1 MMVAVMVRDKYV
13 ETLSVFGDVQS
24 AVDLALE
31 RYTIEQIMTKVS
43 QLKQRQAEFQA
54 KYGMEFAAFAERV
67 KGDENFVRDVESKI
81 SPTWEADLFD
91 WEFCVKGIQD
101 WTQRLQN
108 FLLE

>member
-1 MMVAVMVRDKYV
+1 MVSVLIRDKYV
-13 ETLSVFGDVQS
+13 ETLATLGDLQA

-31 RYTIEQIMTKVS
+31 RYTIEQITVKIS
-43 QLKQRQAEFQA
+43 TLKKCQSSYEEKYRISFAE
-54 KYGMEFAAFAERV
+54 MNERV
-67 KGDENFVRDVESKI
+67 KYDEQFVRAVEQEI
-81 SPTWEADLFD
+81 SPTWEADLLE